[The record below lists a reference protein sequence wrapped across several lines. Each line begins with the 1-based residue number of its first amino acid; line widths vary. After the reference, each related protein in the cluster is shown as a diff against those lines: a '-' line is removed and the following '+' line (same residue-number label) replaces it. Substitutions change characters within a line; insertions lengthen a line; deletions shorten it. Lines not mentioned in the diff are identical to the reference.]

1 MNGGSSHNS
10 GGKDDDLWIYH
21 ERQEALLCG
30 QHALNNLVQA
40 FVFTAESLGEIAQQL
55 DEMELTYMS
64 QNNEGG
70 IASKDYIRR
79 LAEGSGNV
87 DPSGNFSIEVLR
99 SALMSRY
106 ELELPNIRQEGV
118 RDVEVTTMEGFI
130 CHRDSHWFAI
140 RKIHDRFWNLNST
153 ADRPQLISHFRLA
166 AEIESLQNSG
176 YSVFCVQQG
185 LLPNNTTTHQDK
197 SRGLPQYW
205 WKQSDLLRNK
215 SNATTAATD
224 PWNNV
229 GSGMRLDGKT
239 TTTTNNDY
247 LSMSEEEMMQ
257 MAIASSLQTT
267 QEKEDATIVSNI
279 PEKKQKMN
287 NDDMDVVELKEEPS
301 SDEDG
306 VVKVQF
312 RLPNG
317 TRTVRRFYE
326 TELVG
331 VFYTFVKD
339 SCPSSSSSNPNQLEL
354 RCGFPPKDLLPFHN
368 KTMKE
373 AQMANESITCRYLS

>member
-1 MNGGSSHNS
+1 MNGGSSS
-10 GGKDDDLWIYH
+10 SSKDDDDLWIYH

-30 QHALNNLVQA
+30 QHALNNLVQE
-40 FVFTAESLGEIAQQL
+40 FVFTTESLGEIAQQL

-153 ADRPQLISHFRLA
+153 AERPQLISHFRLA
-166 AEIESLQNSG
+166 AEIQSLQNFG
-176 YSVFCVQQG
+176 YSVFCVQQN
-185 LLPNNTTTHQDK
+185 LLPNSKPDK
-197 SRGLPQYW
+197 SKGLPQYW
-205 WKQSDLLRNK
+205 WKQSDLLHNK
-215 SNATTAATD
+215 TNAITAATD

-229 GSGMRLDGKT
+229 GSGMRLDGKST
-239 TTTTNNDY
+239 TTTPTTTNHPS
-247 LSMSEEEMMQ
+247 LSEEEKMMQ
-257 MAIASSLQTT
+257 MAIAASLQ
-267 QEKEDATIVSNI
+267 KEEEEDTNTNDGSDI
-279 PEKKQKMN
+279 PEKKQRMN
-287 NDDMDVVELKEEPS
+287 NDDIVELKEEPS
-301 SDEDG
+301 TNEKEG

-317 TRTVRRFYE
+317 KRAIRRFYE

-331 VFYTFVKD
+331 VFFTFVKD
-339 SCPSSSSSNPNQLEL
+339 VCPPSSNQHNLLEL
-354 RCGFPPKDLLPFHN
+354 RCGFPPKDLSPLHN
-368 KTMKE
+368 QTIKE